1 MPKGGKIVRIALI
14 VPFAK
19 GSVSYLE
26 DAYFKRYITK
36 PEEVTVFWTGTIYPG
51 ETPSDVM
58 DDLPNTINAIKAAER
73 DGFDA
78 VVLAPHFD
86 TALEE
91 GRELVS
97 IPVLAPTRVAIHV
110 GGILGHQMCI
120 IAPNEPSRR
129 AKQFKVRAYGLESM
143 VTVRAMGMSHKEF
156 RPYYTEYQK
165 SGTYGDILDRLVTV
179 AIKGIEEDDAT
190 VLVGGAGCLIWLVDA
205 AEKKLKEKGYDV
217 PFINPLP
224 MAVDM
229 ARALVSQGL
238 THSRLAYPG
247 FKWETG
253 DAHWTPPD
261 SKSG

>member
-120 IAPNEPSRR
+120 
-129 AKQFKVRAYGLESM
+129 M
-143 VTVRAMGMSHKEF
+143 TVRAMGMSHKEF